1 MLLLPGHLWL
11 TWFARGVS
19 TLSPAGDTVTRDT
32 WVLPPLWGS
41 LSKGEPFGTLV
52 LQEYKSFGST
62 SSSMTSLASLG
73 WSSIIRPDNFLH
85 LVATWWTER
94 VNNGCDCAAPLTI
107 CRVSLSNSCWRTPQ
121 LCLDE
126 QRGKVSALHPA
137 LRVLPGGGATSDR
150 ALCMHF
156 IPLSQHTPLHHP
168 PRPRRSG
175 EEYEKGRIHCSSRQ
189 SMLSLY
195 MPSACCHHLHL

>member
-1 MLLLPGHLWL
+1 MLLLPRHLWL
-11 TWFARGVS
+11 TWFARGVD
-19 TLSPAGDTVTRDT
+19 TLSPAGDMVTRDT

-41 LSKGEPFGTLV
+41 LSRGEPFGTLV

-121 LCLDE
+121 LCLGR

-137 LRVLPGGGATSDR
+137 LCVLPGGGATSHR

-156 IPLSQHTPLHHP
+156 IPLSQHTAPSP
-168 PRPRRSG
+168 
-175 EEYEKGRIHCSSRQ
+175 SSTQTFR
-189 SMLSLY
+189 
-195 MPSACCHHLHL
+195 